1 MLNTT
6 KLSGAIRYALIVGTA
21 AVLAT
26 PAFAQEQES
35 EEETQTL
42 DAVEVTG
49 SRIQRADIEGSLP
62 VTVISREQ
70 LQASGRVSVADV
82 MRDVTFSSA
91 GNFRPQ
97 SGSSAQA
104 GADIDLRGLGS
115 NRTLVLVDGRRAP
128 TAPFTG
134 SNADLNSIPLAA
146 VERIEILTDGAS
158 AIYGSDAIGG
168 VVNVILRKDFTG
180 AEYTLGRG
188 DTSIKG
194 GDTEE
199 GSMIVGVAGDRGNLL
214 AGASYNKRGM
224 VFTRDRPWGQTPGN
238 STFGN
243 NILNPRLS
251 GVAGWTGA
259 SFLPLPGGCTE
270 TNFSILAANGR
281 CVFDFNRVAA
291 DEAKVGLQSAFARG
305 TYEINEDWQAYMT
318 ATVSRAESFGR
329 YAPTPGVVLV
339 GADSPNNPTATMPQN
354 PTPGVSVPFYLYHRF
369 AAAGNRDTTTDS
381 NVYDLNF
388 GFQGRILDTVDIDV
402 GVRQSEFKY
411 FELGRNYIVRAL
423 AEQAINDGSYNLF
436 RPSLTP
442 ATVLSGIKATIGRE
456 SQWVTQEIYAMGNM
470 DLFELGGG
478 TSATA
483 FGIEYRTEEYSDLY
497 DSLSEGNQI
506 LGSAGN
512 SAGGGRDVLAVYA
525 EALFPFFDGFE
536 MSLAGRYEEYSD
548 YGSDFAPKIAF
559 RYQPLENL
567 TLRAAYGEGFRAPTL
582 DIVTQSRAFSADTVF
597 DPQTCVS
604 FGDFPGTTAGRGG
617 LTPEAWCAANGGV
630 NGVQVNAFRNAAST
644 LDSEQSEQFSLG
656 AVYDPTDW
664 LSLTL
669 DYWNIKITDRQKF
682 FSSQELV
689 DIVNG
694 DDPDPFPGAPCA
706 LSRRT
711 DGSIREVNNC
721 WANQGTVDTD
731 GFDFVAR
738 TEFDFN
744 DWGSLNNQLTVSK
757 LQGYVVDAG
766 EEQVGLEGLPEYRAN
781 LQNIW
786 SIGDFEFV
794 YNVRYIHD
802 NGPIP
807 SQTLNDVQGNW
818 NAPWN
823 GTVSVGVTNIE
834 DEFPFLGS
842 GASFGGR
849 NFNFSLYDAYGRTT
863 YVRYTQRF

>member
-1 MLNTT
+1 MLNT
-6 KLSGAIRYALIVGTA
+6 KQLSGAIRYALFAGA
-21 AVLAT
+21 ASVLAA
-26 PAFAQEQES
+26 PAFAQEQQ

-104 GADIDLRGLGS
+104 GADINLRGLGS

-168 VVNVILRKDFTG
+168 VVNIILRKDFTG

-188 DTSIKG
+188 DTSITG

-199 GSMIVGVAGDRGNLL
+199 GSMIIGVAGDRGNLL

-224 VFTRDRPWGQTPGN
+224 VFTRDRPWGQAPGN

-243 NILNPRLS
+243 NILNPRLA

-259 SFLPLPGGCTE
+259 TFLPLPGGCSDP
-270 TNFSILAANGR
+270 NFSILAANGR
-281 CVFDFNRVAA
+281 CVYDFNRVAA

-339 GADSPNNPTATMPQN
+339 GANSPNNPTALMPQN

-436 RPSLTP
+436 RPSQTP
-442 ATVLSGIKATIGRE
+442 QSVLNGIKATINRE
-456 SQWVTQEIYAMGNM
+456 SQWVTREIYAMGNM

-483 FGIEYRTEEYSDLY
+483 FGIEYRTEDYLDKY

-512 SAGGGRDVLAVYA
+512 SAGGGRDVLAVYG

-582 DIVTQSRAFSADTVF
+582 DIVTQSRAFSADSVF
-597 DPQTCVS
+597 DPATCVS
-604 FGDFPGTTAGRGG
+604 FGDFPGTAAGRGG

-630 NGVQVNAFRNAAST
+630 NGVQVNAFRNAAAT
-644 LDSEQSEQFSLG
+644 LGSEQSEQFSLG
-656 AVYDPTDW
+656 AVYDPFEW

-682 FSSQELV
+682 FSSQELI
-689 DIVNG
+689 DIDNG
-694 DDPDPFPGAPCA
+694 VDPDPFPTSIC
-706 LSRRT
+706 SITRRP
-711 DGSIREVNNC
+711 DGSISEVNNC
-721 WANQGTVDTD
+721 WANQGTVETD
-731 GFDFVAR
+731 GFDFVGR
-738 TEFDFN
+738 TQFDFG
-744 DWGSLNNQLTVSK
+744 DWGSLDNQLTVSQ
-757 LQGYVVDAG
+757 LRSYVVDAG
-766 EEQVGLEGLPEYRAN
+766 AEQVGLEGLPEFRAN

-786 SIGDFEFV
+786 SYGDFEFV
-794 YNVRYIHD
+794 YNVRYIHE

-823 GTVSVGVTNIE
+823 GTFSVGVTNIE
-834 DEFPFLGS
+834 DEFPFLGT
-842 GASFGGR
+842 GASFDGR
-849 NFNFSLYDAYGRTT
+849 NFNFALYDAYGRTT